1 VEIACGWI
9 YEHLDDADL
18 NEPVQLKVK
27 QNKPA
32 GPPAD
37 LIDQVTG
44 MGFSREQA
52 TVTLI
57 KYNNNVEAAIG
68 YLFDNGGDVSELMS
82 LLKPEK
88 MEVEAGAINP
98 NYELYAVIVH
108 LGKSVHSGH
117 YVCYIKLHSKWVLFN
132 DSHVFQTD
140 EPVLEKGYI
149 YVFRQS

>member
-57 KYNNNVEAAIG
+57 KYVP
-68 YLFDNGGDVSELMS
+68 LV
-82 LLKPEK
+82 LK
-88 MEVEAGAINP
+88 
-98 NYELYAVIVH
+98 
-108 LGKSVHSGH
+108 
-117 YVCYIKLHSKWVLFN
+117 
-132 DSHVFQTD
+132 
-140 EPVLEKGYI
+140 LE
-149 YVFRQS
+149 Q